1 MPLLLSINRK
11 GTKIKLRKEKEQC
24 TTNKPLGS
32 KFLKR
37 LGTCYYS
44 FTYIIY
50 STYKYICQNCTCVF
64 VNTICLRQ
72 PKDSARCANLQP
84 RQVYPNVL
92 LFSNRRIFQKK
103 RTTAFNCVPLSSNTV
118 SATSNQLVTVL
129 RATCGQ
135 ETKKTTHNTWPKA
148 RNARQPDFTCL
159 IRTRDHLSL
168 HTCPTKQSKKIK
180 LYTNQ
185 MHQQECTFIE
195 SLTSKL
201 RNYQKN
207 MDKCQ
212 IIFVNI
218 YPPPPPSPSF
228 GFSLIQT
235 CFKISQHLLSFF

>member
-103 RTTAFNCVPLSSNTV
+103 RTTAFNCVPPEQQHSV
-118 SATSNQLVTVL
+118 SYLQSASDSFEGNL
-129 RATCGQ
+129 
-135 ETKKTTHNTWPKA
+135 W
-148 RNARQPDFTCL
+148 
-159 IRTRDHLSL
+159 TRDRKD
-168 HTCPTKQSKKIK
+168 HT
-180 LYTNQ
+180 
-185 MHQQECTFIE
+185 
-195 SLTSKL
+195 
-201 RNYQKN
+201 
-207 MDKCQ
+207 
-212 IIFVNI
+212 
-218 YPPPPPSPSF
+218 
-228 GFSLIQT
+228 
-235 CFKISQHLLSFF
+235 QHVAQGP

>member
-1 MPLLLSINRK
+1 MCFYSQIGASSKRRGPQPLTVSH
-11 GTKIKLRKEKEQC
+11 
-24 TTNKPLGS
+24 
-32 KFLKR
+32 
-37 LGTCYYS
+37 
-44 FTYIIY
+44 
-50 STYKYICQNCTCVF
+50 
-64 VNTICLRQ
+64 
-72 PKDSARCANLQP
+72 
-84 RQVYPNVL
+84 
-92 LFSNRRIFQKK
+92 
-103 RTTAFNCVPLSSNTV
+103 LSSNTV

-135 ETKKTTHNTWPKA
+135 ETEKTTHNTWPKG

-168 HTCPTKQSKKIK
+168 HTCPTKQSKKMK

-218 YPPPPPSPSF
+218 YPPPPPPLLLVSP
-228 GFSLIQT
+228 
-235 CFKISQHLLSFF
+235 